1 VSEIRI
7 SVVIPFYNTPRIYF
21 LSCIKSVK
29 RLEPFEII
37 LVDDCS
43 TDEESIQ
50 IAKDSG
56 CIYLKTPYNSGTDS
70 LPFNMGVQKAKG
82 DYICRVDSDDLLLSL
97 PSTLSYDIYFGN
109 IDRVKAPNNVTV
121 EDLILA
127 PRAIMSS
134 STIKKELWLK
144 YPYFEESKIYTD
156 VLCALRMLYNN
167 HSFTVSPKINYIY
180 RKRKSSIQS
189 SKSNFTHRL
198 THIQTVS
205 QFCIDENIPPKE
217 SIKYI
222 QLAMMNLKYGSKS
235 KKFLKK

>member
-1 VSEIRI
+1 ME
-7 SVVIPFYNTPRIYF
+7 
-21 LSCIKSVK
+21 CIKSVK
-29 RLEPFEII
+29 RLNPFEII

-43 TDEESIQ
+43 TDKEIVD
-50 IAKDSG
+50 IAKKSG
-56 CIYLKTPYNSGTDS
+56 FIYIKTPYNSGTDS
-70 LPFNMGVQKAKG
+70 LPFNMGVIKAKG

-97 PSTLSYDIYFGN
+97 PDYIPYDIYFGN
-109 IDRVKAPNNVTV
+109 INRVKAPLNITI

-144 YPYFEESKIYTD
+144 YPYFEGSKIYTD

-167 HSFTVSPKINYIY
+167 HSFSVSPKINYIY

-198 THIQTVS
+198 THIQTIS

-222 QLAMMNLKYGSKS
+222 QLAVMNLKYGSKS
-235 KKFLKK
+235 RNFLKK